1 MSQKVLIADAKDARA
16 RAIGKL
22 CTNQG
27 VQTFFA
33 SDGPTAL
40 QLALAELPTM
50 VILALQ
56 LPLIDG
62 AKLAEILRTN
72 PRTQNTRFLFV
83 SERSLGGRQVEF
95 YDEVICEPI
104 DLVTLGQ
111 RIEEIF
117 VRSEKLDALGE
128 EVERADKLSGRLSQV
143 SLPDL
148 LQLFQINRKTGVLE
162 LQRKEKDSPEERGVI
177 ELSAGNVAQAR
188 LGEVEKEKALFR
200 FFHWTDGTFAFTPK
214 EIKGA
219 PKITAATRELLM
231 EGIRQLD
238 EWNQRKNALP
248 ALDAYVALRV
258 KKSDLP
264 KMVHPLS
271 QEILLLL
278 EVYPRVRDI
287 VDHCSFPD
295 YAVLQAL
302 HTLSIRGIIQLREST
317 KGTPPAPREALFT
330 AAQARRLRDWVDVR
344 SARGAKLAD
353 AKLLL
358 ASSEIETTQRFAKI
372 LRAVPGIRL
381 EGAFA
386 GNTFA
391 TDDLLTMAKL
401 PVDSEVGIRLLH
413 VPTVRTCAPAWPVIG
428 YGSLALITLLGT
440 RSSKSVR
447 EIHLVRELMASLP
460 ESRCFFVAFAEAA
473 TEAARRDLQAELALA
488 DENAVFVLPIKE
500 EEECQRQLRSLLG
513 KILP

>member
-1 MSQKVLIADAKDARA
+1 MSQKVLIADAKDVRA
-16 RAIGKL
+16 KAIGKL
-22 CTNQG
+22 CTNHG
-27 VQTFFA
+27 IQTLFA
-33 SDGPTAL
+33 ADGPSAL

-50 VILALQ
+50 AVIALQ

-83 SERSLGGRQVEF
+83 SEQSMGGRHVEF
-95 YDEVICEPI
+95 YDEVIAEPV
-104 DLVTLGQ
+104 DLVALGQ

-117 VRSEKLDALGE
+117 VRREKLDALGE
-128 EVERADKLSGRLSQV
+128 EVEREDKLNGRLSQV
-143 SLPDL
+143 SLADL

-162 LQRKEKDSPEERGVI
+162 LQRKEKDCPEERGMI
-177 ELSAGNVAQAR
+177 ELVAGNVTQAR

-200 FFHWTDGTFAFTPK
+200 FFHWADGTFSFVPK
-214 EIKGA
+214 EIKGT

-238 EWNQRKNALP
+238 EWNQRKDVLP

-258 KKSDLP
+258 KKADLP

-302 HTLSIRGIIQLREST
+302 HTLSIRGIVQLREST
-317 KGTPPAPREALFT
+317 KSTPPAPREALFT
-330 AAQARRLRDWVDVR
+330 AAQVRRLRDWVDAR
-344 SARGAKLAD
+344 STRGAKLAD

-358 ASSEIETTQRFAKI
+358 ASSEVETTQRFARM

-391 TDDLLTMAKL
+391 AEDLLTMAKL
-401 PVDSEVGIRLLH
+401 PVDSEVGIRLIH
-413 VPTVRTCAPAWPVIG
+413 VPTTRSCASAWPVIG
-428 YGSLALITLLGT
+428 HGGLALVTLLGA
-440 RSSKSVR
+440 RPSKSAR
-447 EIHLVRELMASLP
+447 EIRLVRELMGSLP
-460 ESRCFFVAFAEAA
+460 ESRCFFVALTDAKPEDV
-473 TEAARRDLQAELALA
+473 RQDLQAELALA
-488 DENAVFVLPIKE
+488 DEGSIFVLPIKQ

-513 KILP
+513 RILP